1 MFLSKLVSPGI
12 VDTRGKGYGRE
23 KKGNSDN
30 SVLSLF
36 SLEALTLDEAL
47 SNKSSRKILLLF
59 LRGGG
64 WYFEH

>member
-1 MFLSKLVSPGI
+1 M
-12 VDTRGKGYGRE
+12 DTRGKGYGRE